1 MALLGAYNPL
11 DGLNITVFRTSMV
24 AGAIGTVLT
33 AGYLLWML
41 QRVNLG
47 EPSDE
52 WIDKDLHDADIYE
65 LSAWIPLVVLTVLI
79 GVFPKLIFGAT
90 NDAVIAMLSK
100 AFGG

>member
-1 MALLGAYNPL
+1 
-11 DGLNITVFRTSMV
+11 MV

-47 EPSDE
+47 EPNEE
-52 WIDKDLHDADIYE
+52 WKDKELHDADAYE
-65 LSAWIPLVVLTVLI
+65 LAAWIPLVILTILI
-79 GVFPKLIFGAT
+79 GVFPKLIFGST
-90 NDAVIAMLSK
+90 NDAVISLVTK